1 KKNDSGAQ
9 GDTAFY
15 TYSEFHDTATEKKIK
30 WNSWSFWVGNL
41 EQAGQYTVW
50 AYIPNYVV
58 EGNTITSEANYRVW
72 YKGRVYIG

>member
-1 KKNDSGAQ
+1 MDKKNDSGAQ

-41 EQAGQYTVW
+41 EQAGQYT
-50 AYIPNYVV
+50 
-58 EGNTITSEANYRVW
+58 
-72 YKGRVYIG
+72 